1 MNLPLTGAAGVG
13 AAVPRGAP
21 AAAAVGPGAA
31 PSFLAAAARPPGT
44 LGSAVL
50 GRSGA
55 LPPGAPCG
63 IVLPGGTSDNP
74 LAIGVTPSPAALTL
88 PLTAIRQVT
97 MRNLEIARQS
107 TAPVTVV
114 AEVDVSRLQALR
126 ESAKQEFQRAL
137 GVPLTYLPFFVRAA
151 TRALQAFP
159 LLNGVLTP
167 TGFIIPRQ
175 INLGYAV
182 QTAGGVV
189 LPTIYNTERKSIA
202 ELAREIYIQ
211 SQKARLGALTAPEM
225 ANQTFVITNTGRWG
239 QSLFGTPVIKPP
251 NVGSLAFEAI
261 VKRPVVVENDQV
273 AVRPMMYI
281 VLTADHRAVD
291 GREMVGFLGKVK
303 ESLENLQ
310 FW

>member
-1 MNLPLTGAAGVG
+1 
-13 AAVPRGAP
+13 
-21 AAAAVGPGAA
+21 
-31 PSFLAAAARPPGT
+31 
-44 LGSAVL
+44 
-50 GRSGA
+50 
-55 LPPGAPCG
+55 
-63 IVLPGGTSDNP
+63 
-74 LAIGVTPSPAALTL
+74 
-88 PLTAIRQVT
+88 

-126 ESAKQEFQRAL
+126 ESAKQDFQRAL
-137 GVPLTYLPFFVRAA
+137 GVPLTYLPFFMRAT

-175 INLGYAV
+175 INLGIAV
-182 QTAGGVV
+182 QTAGGVL
-189 LPTIYNTERKSIA
+189 LPTIYSTERKSIA
-202 ELAREIYIQ
+202 ELARELYIQ
-211 SQKARLGALTAPEM
+211 TQKARLGTLTAPEM

-261 VKRPVVVENDQV
+261 VKRPVVVENDQI

-281 VLTADHRAVD
+281 ALTADHRAVD
-291 GREMVGFLGKVK
+291 GREMVGFLDKVK

-310 FW
+310 F

>member
-1 MNLPLTGAAGVG
+1 MNLPLTGALGLGG
-13 AAVPRGAP
+13 AAVPGAQAGG
-21 AAAAVGPGAA
+21 AAGLGAA
-31 PSFLAAAARPPGT
+31 PAVPAAGWPPGL
-44 LGSAVL
+44 LGSAALVNA
-50 GRSGA
+50 GA
-55 LPPGAPCG
+55 VPPGAPCG
-63 IVLPGGTSDNP
+63 VVLPGGTADNP
-74 LAIGVTPSPAALTL
+74 LAIGVTPAPAALTL
-88 PLTAIRQVT
+88 PLNAVRQVT
-97 MRNLEIARQS
+97 MRNLEISRQT
-107 TAPVTVV
+107 TAPVSVV

-126 ESAKQEFQRAL
+126 ERAKQEFQQAL
-137 GVPLTYLPFFVRAA
+137 GAPLTYLPFFMRAT

-159 LLNGVLTP
+159 VLNGVLTP

-175 INLGYAV
+175 INLGFAV

-189 LPTIYNTERKSIA
+189 LPTIYNTERKSAA
-202 ELAREIYIQ
+202 ELAREIFIL
-211 SQKARLGALTAPEM
+211 SQKARMGILTAPEM

-261 VKRPVVVENDQV
+261 VKRPVVVENDQI

-310 FW
+310 F